1 MKPGDMV
8 RFAMWKHIDPTDSKK
23 WNDQPKPHIGILV
36 AHDKL
41 MGTAYILYEGEVI
54 KIRSQFAEK
63 AGRKDFNSLSEE
75 SCV

>member
-1 MKPGDMV
+1 MKTGDMV
-8 RFAMWKHIDPTDSKK
+8 RFAKWKDVDVTNSKK
-23 WNDQPKPHIGILV
+23 WNDQPKPHVGILV

-54 KIRSQFAEK
+54 KVRSQFAEK
-63 AGRKDFNSLSEE
+63 AGRKDFNLLGKG